1 MSIVKWI
8 GIVFLI
14 SILLFILLISAM
26 NWNWARDWA
35 AQQIS
40 ELTHRKLTITG
51 DLTVNWSLAPH
62 IRIEQIQFANAAWSK
77 EPNMLEL
84 AAVDLNID
92 LLELLKGRV
101 IFPEI
106 ALTKPSIILE
116 KSREGEANWEF
127 QVNKNEDDRSEFP
140 VIERL
145 RIQSGHLVYR
155 DLLNNTDI
163 STAFKTTEGQTD
175 GTDATQLQAE
185 GKLNGQPL
193 SIFLN
198 AGPLVAL
205 REANEPYPMVLELQ
219 AGKTTIKVDGTVL
232 APLQLKGIDL
242 QFDMKGPNPEQ
253 LSQIVQLPLPNL
265 PPYHLKGDF
274 SHREDEGIWQIKSL
288 QGHVGDSDL
297 AGDIDVKI
305 VEGQP
310 RIKADLISKKI
321 DLDDLGPLI
330 GLAPDTG
337 AGETAS
343 KAQQKEAEKEAARPL
358 IFPDKPIGFE
368 KLRNINADIKLRSK
382 QVESKLPV
390 DDLYMH
396 AIIDDGHLILSPLDF
411 GVADG
416 HIRSHVEVDTRTHP
430 VKSKIESEI
439 HHVQLNEILRRFE
452 IADQSAG
459 LIGGKAIYWFKGN
472 SVEEMLASADGGLL
486 MLMTGGHFDDLLVEL
501 AGLDIG
507 EAVVA
512 LFDKDD
518 NTEINCAFVDLPANS
533 GIMNLSTFVVDTE
546 DTIFLGAGSLDL
558 RKESL
563 DLVIDPKPKDLSLFS
578 ARAPLHIEGSFK
590 KPTFIPGASA
600 ILRGAVS
607 LALLPAAPI
616 VSLYALLQK
625 DQKEQ
630 KDKKNDKQENTT
642 NCTGLV
648 NAINEA
654 HEENQ

>member
-1 MSIVKWI
+1 MSVIKWI
-8 GIVFLI
+8 GMIFLI
-14 SILLFILLISAM
+14 SILLFILLISTT

-40 ELTHRKLTITG
+40 ELTHRKLTIKG
-51 DLTVNWSLAPH
+51 NLTVNWSLTPH
-62 IRIEQIQFANAAWSK
+62 IRIEHIQFANAAWSK
-77 EPNMLEL
+77 VPNMLEL
-84 AAVDLNID
+84 AAVDMNID
-92 LLELLKGRV
+92 LIELLKGRV

-106 ALTKPSIILE
+106 VLTQPSIILE
-116 KSREGEANWEF
+116 KSGEGEANWEF
-127 QVNKNEDDRSEFP
+127 KVDTHENDHSEFLI
-140 VIERL
+140 IERL
-145 RIQSGHLVYR
+145 RIQSGHLVYQ

-163 STAFKTTEGQTD
+163 YTIFKTIEGETD
-175 GTDATQLQAE
+175 GADATHLQAE

-205 REANEPYPMVLELQ
+205 READEPYPMILKLQ
-219 AGKTTIKVDGTVL
+219 VGKTTIKVDGSLL
-232 APLQLKGIDL
+232 APLQLKGINL

-253 LSQIVQLPLPNL
+253 LSQIIQLPMPNL
-265 PPYHLKGDF
+265 PPYHLEGDF
-274 SHREDEGIWQIKSL
+274 SYREEEGIWQVKSL

-297 AGDIDVKI
+297 GGNIDIKI
-305 VEGQP
+305 IEKQP
-310 RIKADLISKKI
+310 HIKADLISEKI
-321 DLDDLGPLI
+321 DLDDFGPLI
-330 GLAPDTG
+330 GLPPDTG
-337 AGETAS
+337 TGETAS
-343 KAQQKEAEKEAARPL
+343 RAQQKEAEKEATSPF
-358 IFPDKPIGFE
+358 IFPHKPIAFE

-382 QVESKLPV
+382 QVDSKLPI

-396 AIIDDGHLILSPLDF
+396 AIIDDGHLIFSPLDF
-411 GVADG
+411 GVAAG
-416 HIRSHVEVDTRTHP
+416 NIRSHVEIDTRTHP

-439 HHVQLNEILRRFE
+439 HHIQLNEILRRFE

-472 SVEEMLASADGGLL
+472 SIAKMLASADGGLL

-507 EAVVA
+507 EAIVA
-512 LFDKDD
+512 LFDKGD
-518 NTEINCAFVDLPANS
+518 NTEINCAFVDIPTNS

-546 DTIFLGAGSLDL
+546 DTIFLGGGSLDL
-558 RKESL
+558 KKESL

-578 ARAPLHIEGSFK
+578 ARAPLHIGGSFK
-590 KPTFIPGASA
+590 KPTFMPGASA

-607 LALLPAAPI
+607 LALLPSAPI

-630 KDKKNDKQENTT
+630 KDKKNDKQKDTT

-648 NAINEA
+648 NAINAA
-654 HEENQ
+654 HEKN